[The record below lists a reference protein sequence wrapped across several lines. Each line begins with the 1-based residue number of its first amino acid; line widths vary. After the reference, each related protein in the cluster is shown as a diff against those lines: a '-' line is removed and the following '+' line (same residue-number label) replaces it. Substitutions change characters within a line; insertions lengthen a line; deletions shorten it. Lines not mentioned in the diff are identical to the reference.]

1 MEALYKK
8 ALLYEYFT
16 IGYNLI
22 EAVASIFFGTLA
34 GSVALVGFGLDS
46 IVESLSGL
54 VLVWRLKKHENLTEE
69 EEERIEKRA
78 IHFVGITFF
87 LLGLYVLYESLSKII
102 LQQPPEPSLPG
113 IIIAVV
119 SVLVMPILA
128 YKKYSL
134 GKKMGLESL
143 VADSKET
150 LVCSVL
156 SVALLTG
163 LALNYF
169 WGLWLADPIAGIVI
183 VIFLFKEGLELFNR
197 EEEV

>member
-1 MEALYKK
+1 MEASYKK

-46 IVESLSGL
+46 IVESLSGF

-78 IHFVGITFF
+78 VRFVSITFF
-87 LLGLYVLYESLSKII
+87 ILGLYVLYESLSKII
-102 LQQPPEPSLPG
+102 LQQPPEPTLPG

-119 SVLVMPILA
+119 SMIVMPILA

-134 GKKMGLESL
+134 GKKMGLKSL

-150 LVCSVL
+150 LVCSIL
-156 SVALLTG
+156 SVALLIG
-163 LALNYF
+163 LAGNYF
-169 WGLWLADPIAGIVI
+169 WGFWLADPIAGIVI
-183 VIFLFKEGLELFNR
+183 VIFLFKEGLELFNP
-197 EEEV
+197 EDDD